1 MVSLVPGKR
10 IQSLFKINP
19 TAILQLGF
27 WVMLSIVMMTV
38 DHRYRYLGGLRDV
51 LGTAIYPLHYV
62 MRMPG
67 ETKLWIGENLS
78 GRGALLEENARLR
91 EKQLFFN
98 VQLQK
103 LTILEA
109 ENRRLRSLLES
120 TVNMSERVLVAEML
134 AMDFDLYRHHIL
146 LNRGR
151 QHGVYV
157 GQPVL
162 DQHGI
167 AGQIIRA
174 EPLTST
180 AILIT
185 DANHALPIQVNR
197 TGVRTLALG
206 TGNFQELRL
215 PHIPNNEDVKV
226 GDLLVTSGLGGRFP
240 RGYPVGTVVKVAFDP
255 GSPFA
260 NIVAKPLAQL
270 DRIREVLL
278 LEGQPDALQP
288 APSVKEPAP
297 AAKEKEPPPP
307 PKPREPAPRTSP
319 SGAARPS

>member
-1 MVSLVPGKR
+1 LAALKPSKR
-10 IQSLFKINP
+10 VQYLFTVNP
-19 TAILQLGF
+19 AAILRFGF
-27 WVMLSIVMMTV
+27 WVMLSIAMMTV
-38 DHRYRYLGGLRDV
+38 DHRYHYLNGLRDA
-51 LGTAIYPLHYV
+51 LATAVYPLLYLI
-62 MRMPG
+62 RLP
-67 ETKLWIGENLS
+67 TDAKNWLNENLA

-91 EKQLFFN
+91 EKQIFFN

-103 LTILEA
+103 LTTLEA

-120 TVNMSERVLVAEML
+120 AVNTPERVLVAEML
-134 AMDFDLYRHHIL
+134 AVDFDLYRHHIL

-151 QHGVYV
+151 QHGVYI

-167 AGQIIRA
+167 IGQIIRA
-174 EPLTST
+174 DPFTST

-185 DANHALPIQVNR
+185 DINHALPIQINR

-206 TGNFQELRL
+206 TGNFQELKL

-240 RGYPVGTVVKVAFDP
+240 RGYPVGTVVKVEFDP

-260 NIVAKPLAQL
+260 SIIAKPIAQL
-270 DRIREVLL
+270 DRIREVML
-278 LEGQPDALQP
+278 LEDGP
-288 APSVKEPAP
+288 ADKEPAP
-297 AAKEKEPPPP
+297 TV
-307 PKPREPAPRTSP
+307 AP
-319 SGAARPS
+319 GAAHPP

>member
-1 MVSLVPGKR
+1 MAALEPSQR
-10 IQSLFKINP
+10 IDDLFKINP
-19 TAILQLGF
+19 TAILRLGF
-27 WVMLSIVMMTV
+27 WVVLSIVTMTM
-38 DHRYRYLGGLRDV
+38 DHRFRYLDGVRDL
-51 LGTAIYPLHYV
+51 LGTAIYPLHYL
-62 MRMPG
+62 MKMPG
-67 ETKLWIGENLS
+67 ETKLWIHQNLS

-120 TVNMSERVLVAEML
+120 TVNMPEQVLVAEML
-134 AMDFDLYRHHIL
+134 AVDFDLYRHHIL

-151 QHGVYV
+151 QHGIYV

-162 DQHGI
+162 DPHGV
-167 AGQIIRA
+167 AGQIIQA

-185 DANHALPIQVNR
+185 DANHALPIQINR

-215 PHIPNNEDVKV
+215 PHIPNNGDVKV

-240 RGYPVGTVVKVAFDP
+240 RGYPVGTVTQVAFDP

-260 NIVAKPLAQL
+260 NIVAKPLAEL

-278 LEGQPDALQP
+278 LEGAPDTLQP
-288 APSVKEPAP
+288 APTL
-297 AAKEKEPPPP
+297 
-307 PKPREPAPRTSP
+307 REPAPKTKEKAAP
-319 SGAARPS
+319 KAGEPAPKLTTPGAARPS